1 LSLVSD
7 RHPILKNRRP
17 KVLLCVHGG
26 GFVVESALLARGL
39 QGDVDFVYAFVEGEA
54 HFRDLPVPEAPS
66 VTLLAFRTQTKRSPF
81 RLLHGIWCNFWQV
94 RRALRIYGCNAVA
107 VVGSNLALPAF
118 LAARACGRRT
128 LFVESLTRAERLSRT
143 GKLCSVLGL
152 IDRFYVQWPSLADER
167 RHLLYRGIM
176 V

>member
-1 LSLVSD
+1 MSLASGQSSEA
-7 RHPILKNRRP
+7 KNRRP
-17 KVLLCVHGG
+17 KMLLCVHGG

-39 QGDVDFVYAFVEGEA
+39 RDHVDFVYAFVEGEA
-54 HFRDLPVPEAPS
+54 HFDDLPVPEAPS
-66 VTLLAFRTQTKRSPF
+66 VSLLAFRTQMNHSLF
-81 RLLHGIWCNFWQV
+81 RLVNGAWRNFWRV
-94 RRALRIYGCNAVA
+94 RRAVRTYGCDAVA

-118 LAARACGRRT
+118 LAARASGCRT
-128 LFVESLTRAERLSRT
+128 LFVESLTRAGRISCT
-143 GKLCSVLGL
+143 GKLCGALGL